1 MRLARVKHKP
11 TMTTSMEKAKKY
23 LLHNF
28 YFWIFVKPFFQWSV
42 GDFSKVENSK
52 FVNMHYTF
60 FGTSWKISHACKMG
74 DFSKVENLK
83 YVNMHYTFFGMAWKI
98 SHVCKIILLDQ
109 SLNCMEQKFY
119 FLIFTHGFSKIS
131 LRDFNFL

>member
-11 TMTTSMEKAKKY
+11 TMTTGMEKAKKY

-60 FGTSWKISHACKMG
+60 FGTSWKISHACK
-74 DFSKVENLK
+74 
-83 YVNMHYTFFGMAWKI
+83 
-98 SHVCKIILLDQ
+98 IILLDQ
-109 SLNCMEQKFY
+109 SLNCMQQKFD
-119 FLIFTHGFSKIS
+119 FLIFYPWIFENPFERFQFFRKSRYWPFIS
-131 LRDFNFL
+131 QIGPIWGWLG